1 MQFSESWLRTL
12 VNPSISTDELSH
24 RLTMAGLEVEEVNPV
39 APAFSG
45 VVVARIETAEPHPNA
60 DKLRVCTVDA
70 GTGSLLQIV
79 CGAPNAAAGIK
90 VPLAMVGASLPG
102 GMQIG
107 VAKMRGVESSGM
119 LCSARELGLSQ
130 DHAGLMILP
139 EDAKIGTSIRE
150 ALDLDDV
157 LFTLK
162 LTPNRAD
169 CLSILGVAREVAA
182 LTGCALKTPAT
193 APIQPALT
201 EVVPVKVVAPD
212 LCGRF
217 AGRVVRGVNARAPTP
232 DWMVKC
238 LERAGQRSV
247 TALVDISNYV
257 MLLLGRPTHV
267 FDIDRMPEPAMEVR
281 WARKGETLKLLNDQV
296 IELDETMG
304 VICSAGTPESLAGI
318 MGGDSAAVSLDTTSI
333 YVEAAFWWPEAIAG
347 RARRLKLN
355 SEASHRFERG
365 VDFESIPEHL
375 EFITQLI
382 LDICGGKAGPIDDQR
397 INLPSRTPF
406 KMRLA
411 RCCRILGVQVSHDE
425 VSRIFTLLGLE
436 FTTQGD
442 DFLVTPPTYRFD
454 IRIEEDLIEEVAR
467 IVGFENI
474 PAVPPMAPATMR
486 LAPETTRSAHT
497 VRNEMSSL
505 GYQEVINFSFV
516 EEQWEHDMA
525 GNQDPI
531 RLLNPIASQLAVMR
545 STLMPG
551 LIANIRYNANR
562 KQIRARVFELGRVF
576 HRDATVADGPL
587 TVAGVHQPQYLAGAA
602 WGPFADEQWGM
613 TGRNVDFYDV
623 KHDIETLFASRASA
637 LTFLKDTHP
646 ALHPG
651 QSARIILDG
660 QAIGWLGTM
669 HPKWVQAQEFSSAP
683 VLFEVSLEALQSVP
697 MPVVQE
703 LSKQPVVQRD
713 MAVWVSVEKPVGAL
727 LETIKATIAAHPE
740 LAVVR
745 DVRLFDVWRDKN
757 AQIGSEASSEK
768 SLAFRFW
775 LQDTDVTLDD
785 VRVDACLLQIRTALE
800 SVHHARQR

>member
-12 VNPSISTDELSH
+12 VNPSLTTDELAH
-24 RLTMAGLEVEEVNPV
+24 RLTMAGLEVEEADPV
-39 APAFSG
+39 APDFSG

-90 VPLAMVGASLPG
+90 VPLAMVGAKLPG
-102 GMQIG
+102 GMNIG

-139 EDAKIGTSIRE
+139 DDARVGMNIRE
-150 ALDLDDV
+150 ALDLDDT

-169 CLSILGVAREVAA
+169 CLSILGVEREVAA
-182 LTGCALKTPAT
+182 LTGCSLNTPSV
-193 APIQPALT
+193 APIQPTLT
-201 EVVPVKVVAPD
+201 EIVPVKVVAPD

-217 AGRVVRGVNARAPTP
+217 AGRVVRGVNARAQTP
-232 DWMVKC
+232 AWMIKC

-267 FDIDRMPEPAMEVR
+267 FDIDRMPEKAMEVR
-281 WARKGETLKLLNDQV
+281 WARQGESLKLLNEQV

-304 VICSAGTPESLAGI
+304 VICSAGIPESLAGI
-318 MGGDSAAVSLDTTSI
+318 MGGASAAVSLDTTSI
-333 YVEAAFWWPEAIAG
+333 YVEGAFWWPEAIAG

-365 VDFESIPEHL
+365 VDFENIPEHL
-375 EFITQLI
+375 DLITQLI
-382 LDICGGKAGPIDDQR
+382 LDICGGQAGPIDDQL
-397 INLPSRTPF
+397 INLPARQPVT
-406 KMRLA
+406 MRLS
-411 RCCRILGVQVSHDE
+411 RCCRILGVQITSDE
-425 VSRIFTLLGLE
+425 AARIFALLGLE
-436 FTTQGD
+436 YTIQGD
-442 DFLVTPPTYRFD
+442 NFVVIPPTYRFD
-454 IRIEEDLIEEVAR
+454 IRIEEDLIEEIAR

-474 PAVPPMAPATMR
+474 PAVPPIAPATMR
-486 LAPETTRSAHT
+486 LDPETTRSAHT
-497 VRNEMSSL
+497 IRSEMSLL

-516 EEQWEHDMA
+516 EEPWEHEMA
-525 GNQDPI
+525 GNLDPI

-551 LIANIRYNANR
+551 LVANIRYNANR
-562 KQIRARVFELGRVF
+562 KQNRVRVFELGRVF
-576 HRDATVADGPL
+576 SRDASVEDGPL
-587 TVAGVHQPQYLAGAA
+587 TVAGVNQPQYLAGAA
-602 WGPFADEQWGM
+602 WGPVADDQWGISS
-613 TGRNVDFYDV
+613 RNVDFYDV
-623 KHDIETLFASRASA
+623 KHDVETLFASRAA
-637 LTFLKDTHP
+637 DLKFVKDTHP

-651 QSARIILDG
+651 QSARILLDSKP
-660 QAIGWLGTM
+660 IGWIGTL

-683 VLFEVSLEALQSVP
+683 VMFEVTVDALQSVP
-697 MPVVQE
+697 MPLVQE
-703 LSKQPVVQRD
+703 LSRQPVVQRD
-713 MAVWVSVEKPVGAL
+713 MAVWVVADMPVGAL
-727 LETIKATIAAHPE
+727 LDTIHVTIARNPE
-740 LAVVR
+740 LCVVR
-745 DVRLFDVWRDKN
+745 DVRLFDVWRDKSADAN
-757 AQIGSEASSEK
+757 PDAVKEK

-775 LQDTDVTLDD
+775 LQDTEVTLDD
-785 VRVDACLLQIRTALE
+785 ARVDACLLQIRAALE
-800 SVHHARQR
+800 TTHQARQR

>member
-12 VNPSISTDELSH
+12 VNPSLSTDELAH
-24 RLTMAGLEVEEVNPV
+24 RLTMAGLEVEEADPV
-39 APAFSG
+39 APDFSG

-90 VPLAMVGASLPG
+90 VPLAMVGAKLPG
-102 GMQIG
+102 GMNIG

-139 EDAKIGTSIRE
+139 DDARVGMNIRE
-150 ALDLDDV
+150 ALDLDDT

-182 LTGCALKTPAT
+182 LTGCSLNTPSV
-193 APIQPALT
+193 APIEPTLT
-201 EVVPVKVVAPD
+201 EIVPVKVVAPD

-217 AGRVVRGVNARAPTP
+217 AGRVVRGVNARAQTP
-232 DWMVKC
+232 AWMIKC

-267 FDIDRMPEPAMEVR
+267 FDIDRMPEKAMEVR
-281 WARKGETLKLLNDQV
+281 WARQGESLKLLNEQV

-304 VICSAGTPESLAGI
+304 VICSAGIPESLAGI
-318 MGGDSAAVSLDTTSI
+318 MGGASAAVSLDTTSI
-333 YVEAAFWWPEAIAG
+333 YVEGAFWWPEAIAG

-365 VDFESIPEHL
+365 VDFENIPEHL
-375 EFITQLI
+375 DLITQLI
-382 LDICGGKAGPIDDQR
+382 LDICGGQAGPIDDQL
-397 INLPSRTPF
+397 INLPARQPVT
-406 KMRLA
+406 MRLS
-411 RCCRILGVQVSHDE
+411 RCCRILGLQITSDE
-425 VSRIFTLLGLE
+425 AARIFTLLGLE
-436 FTTQGD
+436 YTIQGD
-442 DFLVTPPTYRFD
+442 NFVVIPPTYRFD
-454 IRIEEDLIEEVAR
+454 IRIEEDLIEEIAR

-474 PAVPPMAPATMR
+474 PAVPPIAPATMR
-486 LAPETTRSAHT
+486 LDPETTRSAHT
-497 VRNEMSSL
+497 LRSEMSLL

-516 EEQWEHDMA
+516 EEPWEHEMA
-525 GNQDPI
+525 GNLDPI

-545 STLMPG
+545 STLIPG
-551 LIANIRYNANR
+551 LVANIRYNANR
-562 KQIRARVFELGRVF
+562 KQNRVRVFELGRVF
-576 HRDATVADGPL
+576 SRDATVADGPL
-587 TVAGVHQPQYLAGAA
+587 TVAGVNQPQYLAGAA
-602 WGPFADEQWGM
+602 WGPVADDQWGIAS
-613 TGRNVDFYDV
+613 RNVDFYDV
-623 KHDIETLFASRASA
+623 KHDVETLFASSA
-637 LTFLKDTHP
+637 ADLKFVKDNHP

-651 QSARIILDG
+651 QSSRILLDNKP
-660 QAIGWLGTM
+660 IGWIGTL

-683 VLFEVSLEALQSVP
+683 VMFEVTVDALQSVP
-697 MPVVQE
+697 MPLVQE
-703 LSKQPVVQRD
+703 LSRQPVVQRD
-713 MAVWVSVEKPVGAL
+713 MAVWVADDMPVGVL
-727 LETIKATIAAHPE
+727 LDTIHATIARHPE
-740 LAVVR
+740 LSVVR
-745 DVRLFDVWRDKN
+745 DVRLFDVWRDKSADAN
-757 AQIGSEASSEK
+757 PDAVKEK

-775 LQDTDVTLDD
+775 LQDTEVTLDD
-785 VRVDACLLQIRTALE
+785 ARVDACLLQVRTALE
-800 SVHHARQR
+800 TTHQARQR

>member
-1 MQFSESWLRTL
+1 MQFPESWLRTL

-24 RLTMAGLEVEEVNPV
+24 RLTMAGLEVEEANLF

-90 VPLAMVGASLPG
+90 VPLAMVGATLPG
-102 GMQIG
+102 DMNIG

-130 DHAGLMILP
+130 DHAGLMILSD
-139 EDAKIGTSIRE
+139 DAKIGSSIRE
-150 ALDLDDV
+150 ALELDDT

-182 LTGCALKTPAT
+182 LTGCALTVPSV
-193 APIQPALT
+193 PVIQPTLT
-201 EVVPVKVVAPD
+201 ETVPVKVSAPD

-217 AGRVVRGVNARAPTP
+217 AGRVVRGVNARAQTP
-232 DWMVKC
+232 DWMVKY
-238 LERAGQRSV
+238 LERSGQRSV

-267 FDIDRMPEPAMEVR
+267 FDIDRMPEKAMEVR
-281 WARKGETLKLLNDQV
+281 WARKGEKLKLLNDQV
-296 IELDETMG
+296 IELDESMG
-304 VICSAGTPESLAGI
+304 VICSADVPESLAGI
-318 MGGDSAAVSLDTTSI
+318 MGGASAAVSLDTTSV

-375 EFITQLI
+375 DLITQLI
-382 LDICGGKAGPIDDQR
+382 LDICGGQAGPIDDQF
-397 INLPSRTPF
+397 INIPKRVPVT
-406 KMRLA
+406 MRLA
-411 RCCRILGVQVSHDE
+411 RCCRILGVQITRDE
-425 VSRIFTLLGLE
+425 ASRIFSLLGLDFKIE
-436 FTTQGD
+436 GD
-442 DFLVTPPTYRFD
+442 NFVVTPPSYRFD
-454 IRIEEDLIEEVAR
+454 IRIEEDLIEEIAR

-474 PAVPPMAPATMR
+474 PTVPPMAPAKMR
-486 LAPETTRSAHT
+486 LEPETVRSAHT
-497 VRNEMSSL
+497 VRNEMSML

-516 EEQWEHDMA
+516 EEVWEHDMA
-525 GNQDPI
+525 GNPQPI

-551 LIANIRYNANR
+551 LVANICYNANR
-562 KQIRARVFELGRVF
+562 KQTRARVFELGRVF
-576 HRDATVADGPL
+576 SRDSSIVDGPL
-587 TVAGVHQPQYLAGAA
+587 TVAGVNQPQYLAGAA
-602 WGPFADEQWGM
+602 WGPQVEDQWGVSS
-613 TGRNVDFYDV
+613 RHVDFYDV
-623 KHDIETLFASRASA
+623 KHDVESLFSSRAGELS
-637 LTFLKDTHP
+637 FVKDAHP

-651 QSARIILDG
+651 QCARIFLGKD
-660 QAIGWLGTM
+660 AIGWIGTL
-669 HPKWVQAQEFSSAP
+669 HPKWVQEQDLSSAP
-683 VLFEVSLEALQSVP
+683 VLFEVSLDALQSVP
-697 MPVVQE
+697 MPDVAE
-703 LSKQPVVQRD
+703 LSRQPVVQRD
-713 MAVWVSVEKPVGAL
+713 LALWVAADVPVGAL
-727 LETIKATIAAHPE
+727 MDTIRKTIAQHDA
-740 LAVVR
+740 LSVVR

-757 AQIGSEASSEK
+757 ASADTASAQEK

-785 VRVDACLLQIRTALE
+785 ARVDACLLQIRLALE
-800 SVHHARQR
+800 TAHQARQR